1 MCGCIDILWS
11 QYATHYGTEKSLV
24 CLGIP
29 MRIVAIDGLMARCE
43 AKGTLREVSLL
54 LLQGEPLAAG
64 DFVLI
69 HLGNAVQKISEED
82 AWMAWALYDE
92 ILAAETTT
100 QDDINR
106 A

>member
-1 MCGCIDILWS
+1 M
-11 QYATHYGTEKSLV
+11 

-29 MRIVAIDGLMARCE
+29 MRIVAINGLMARCE

-54 LLQGEPLAAG
+54 FLQGEPLAVG

-82 AWMAWALYDE
+82 ARAAWALYDE
-92 ILAAETTT
+92 VLAAEATAKGGTG
-100 QDDINR
+100 QI
-106 A
+106 